1 MILDGNSGEL
11 KYCPDCRQDLPI
23 DRFHKNARQK
33 DGLGFYC
40 ADCANMRQL
49 ASRRARLGPRRIR
62 TKPKDL
68 AVPDGHKWCPECGE
82 VKPLSAFPRNRSM
95 PSGYMTYCKPCHNAI
110 GRRDKEKHGGAR
122 NYHLRR
128 RYGITAEHF
137 DRMFEEQGGLCAI
150 CREAPAEH
158 VDHNHQ
164 TGRVR
169 GLLCFNCNGALGQ
182 FRDRRDL
189 MLRAIAYVDANG
201 YVPIAD
207 RPDFQFAL
215 FHGDSTSPRPD
226 DEPEFEPEDESDAA

>member
-1 MILDGNSGEL
+1 MQ
-11 KYCPDCRQDLPI
+11 KFCPDCRQDLPAAEFT
-23 DRFHKNARQK
+23 RNGRSR
-33 DGLGFYC
+33 DGLAFYC
-40 ADCANMRQL
+40 RTCANIRSE
-49 ASRRARLGPRRIR
+49 ASRRKRLGPRRFR
-62 TKPKDL
+62 VRPRDL
-68 AVPDGHKWCPECGE
+68 VVPDGHKWCLECGE
-82 VKPLSAFPRNRSM
+82 VKPLDQFPRNKSQR
-95 PSGYMTYCKPCHNAI
+95 SGYMTYCKPCHNAI

-137 DRMFEEQGGLCAI
+137 DRMFAEQDGRCAI

-158 VDHNHQ
+158 VDHDHE

-189 MLRAIAYVDANG
+189 MLAAIAYLDADG
-201 YVPIAD
+201 LVPLAE
-207 RPDFQFAL
+207 RPVFGFSL

-226 DEPEFEPEDESDAA
+226 DEPRIA